1 MKNTIF
7 GIDDIYKIV
16 KNAYMDKF
24 PYGISFNSLDALNL
38 DIKSFNKD
46 ASIEYQNDIDTY
58 SFSNPKPTEKNK
70 DAVYYNDEGFIERA
84 YEEKLEGA
92 TNDQIIS
99 ILEDCEQLEQWL
111 QKSGFIALNTAT
123 EKMLACDA
131 LIKN

>member
-16 KNAYMDKF
+16 KNAYMNKF

-46 ASIEYQNDIDTY
+46 ASIEYKNDIDTY
-58 SFSNPKPTEKNK
+58 SFSNPKPTEINK
-70 DAVYYNDEGFIERA
+70 DAVFYNDEGFIERA

-111 QKSGFIALNTAT
+111 QKSGFIAFNTAT

>member
-58 SFSNPKPTEKNK
+58 FFSNPKPTEKNQ

-123 EKMLACDA
+123 EKMLGCDA